1 MIAKLNSKIKTF
13 TLNKGATKK
22 ILECVF
28 TLCIA
33 GAASFS
39 KEQETI
45 VPVLVKEA
53 EQGNPWIAVALGVT
67 IGLVFVGVL
76 VVVGSTNPPA
86 AAVAVTKV
94 VAATSAVTLGAGKL
108 SHGYLYKSLI
118 IKMQL
123 KVDWALSP
131 CRARMRPYSDTRG
144 VNLRHGHVCK
154 WTMPIYSLM
163 VYFSVNTRF
172 IHRRRFWFWKLKPDL
187 VSITY
192 NCDFL
197 ISLYFF
203 NSCRFT

>member
-1 MIAKLNSKIKTF
+1 MLAKLNSKIKTF
-13 TLNKGATKK
+13 TLNKGATTK

-53 EQGNPWIAVALGVT
+53 EQGNPWVAVALGVT

-94 VAATSAVTLGAGKL
+94 VAATSMVNLGAGKL
-108 SHGYLYKSLI
+108 SHEYLFKS
-118 IKMQL
+118 
-123 KVDWALSP
+123 
-131 CRARMRPYSDTRG
+131 
-144 VNLRHGHVCK
+144 
-154 WTMPIYSLM
+154 
-163 VYFSVNTRF
+163 
-172 IHRRRFWFWKLKPDL
+172 
-187 VSITY
+187 
-192 NCDFL
+192 
-197 ISLYFF
+197 
-203 NSCRFT
+203 